1 MSGIVIQQLHK
12 RYVLNGQKLEVLDG
26 LSLSLEK
33 GQVTVLLGRS
43 GSGKT
48 TLLRVLG
55 GLESGDSGNVLIPS
69 GEKICMV
76 FQEPRLMPWLDTEQN
91 IVFAADKEEMTA
103 EQVSHIISLVG
114 LKGFERAYPRQL
126 SMGMQQ
132 RVSLARA
139 LAYHADWMLM
149 DEPFSALDPF
159 TRTDMQQELLRIQQ
173 LEKKSILIVTHSVD
187 EALVL
192 ADRIMLLQKGK
203 ITSNYDLYGE
213 KKTRDL
219 LSQEM
224 ITWKR
229 QILRDL
235 ETDT

>member
-1 MSGIVIQQLHK
+1 MEKLMSGIVIQQLHK

-33 GQVTVLLGRS
+33 GQVMVLLGRS

-103 EQVSHIISLVG
+103 EQVSHIYL
-114 LKGFERAYPRQL
+114 
-126 SMGMQQ
+126 
-132 RVSLARA
+132 
-139 LAYHADWMLM
+139 W
-149 DEPFSALDPF
+149 
-159 TRTDMQQELLRIQQ
+159 
-173 LEKKSILIVTHSVD
+173 SV
-187 EALVL
+187 
-192 ADRIMLLQKGK
+192 
-203 ITSNYDLYGE
+203 
-213 KKTRDL
+213 
-219 LSQEM
+219 
-224 ITWKR
+224 
-229 QILRDL
+229 
-235 ETDT
+235 